1 MLLPCTL
8 NPELFLSRYPELS
21 AHPLF
26 FHPIFPMPSHSAYP
40 STRTTIP
47 RALLPFVILL
57 NELPRALVHRHPSPI
72 LHHPYP
78 IPLYINR
85 YYQFI
90 PCRCPYSP
98 QRSPTDLPLLPRSMD
113 TSTPP
118 DPIHCTTY
126 PYLFP
131 HYINVCPSIV
141 PSFPIFCTY
150 LLDKSLKGFIRILK
164 TIHTNHLNDLYN
176 FFKGFIEDVYTD
188 G

>member
-8 NPELFLSRYPELS
+8 YPKLSAPSFSELS

-131 HYINVCPSIV
+131 HYINRNRSIV
-141 PSFPIFCTY
+141 PPFSIVCSILSNR
-150 LLDKSLKGFIRILK
+150 LLHPFRSFIRTFSI
-164 TIHTNHLNDLYN
+164 NH
-176 FFKGFIEDVYTD
+176 
-188 G
+188 

>member
-1 MLLPCTL
+1 MQPFRKRC
-8 NPELFLSRYPELS
+8 FLSVPSILS
-21 AHPLF
+21 FPLF
-26 FHPIFPMPSHSAYP
+26 RFLSFPHIHYSSIRSSPIPSHSTYP

-126 PYLFP
+126 PHPFP

-141 PSFPIFCTY
+141 PPFSIVCCILSDR
-150 LLDKSLKGFIRILK
+150 LLHPFRSFIRTFSI
-164 TIHTNHLNDLYN
+164 NH
-176 FFKGFIEDVYTD
+176 
-188 G
+188 

>member
-8 NPELFLSRYPELS
+8 YLNFPLLRFLSFPHIHYSSIRS
-21 AHPLF
+21 S
-26 FHPIFPMPSHSAYP
+26 PIPSHSAYP

-118 DPIHCTTY
+118 
-126 PYLFP
+126 P
-131 HYINVCPSIV
+131 HPQFSTILIGAPQLYHPFRSFVRYFSIV
-141 PSFPIFCTY
+141 CCILYDRLYVPS
-150 LLDKSLKGFIRILK
+150 R
-164 TIHTNHLNDLYN
+164 
-176 FFKGFIEDVYTD
+176 
-188 G
+188 

>member
-1 MLLPCTL
+1 
-8 NPELFLSRYPELS
+8 
-21 AHPLF
+21 
-26 FHPIFPMPSHSAYP
+26 MPSHSAYP

-78 IPLYINR
+78 IPHYINR

-113 TSTPP
+113 TSAPP
-118 DPIHCTTY
+118 TPIHCPTN
-126 PYLFP
+126 PHPFP
-131 HYINVCPSIV
+131 HYINRNRSLVPPFSIV
-141 PSFPIFCTY
+141 CSILLSRLLHPLRSFVRTFSI
-150 LLDKSLKGFIRILK
+150 
-164 TIHTNHLNDLYN
+164 NH
-176 FFKGFIEDVYTD
+176 
-188 G
+188 

>member
-8 NPELFLSRYPELS
+8 YPKLSAPSFSELS

-26 FHPIFPMPSHSAYP
+26 FHPIFPMPSYSAYP

-47 RALLPFVILL
+47 RALLPFVTLL

-98 QRSPTDLPLLPRSMD
+98 QRSPTDRPLLPRSMD

-118 DPIHCTTY
+118 DPIHSPTILIGTAHSY
-126 PYLFP
+126 HPSRSFVRYF
-131 HYINVCPSIV
+131 SIV
-141 PSFPIFCTY
+141 SCILSD
-150 LLDKSLKGFIRILK
+150 LLYVLSL
-164 TIHTNHLNDLYN
+164 
-176 FFKGFIEDVYTD
+176 
-188 G
+188 